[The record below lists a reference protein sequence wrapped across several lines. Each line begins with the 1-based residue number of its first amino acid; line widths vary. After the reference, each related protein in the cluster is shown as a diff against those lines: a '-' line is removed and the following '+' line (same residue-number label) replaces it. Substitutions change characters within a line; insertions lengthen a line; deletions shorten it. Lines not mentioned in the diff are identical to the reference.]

1 LVDEETGLDINFS
14 DYNSLKFYVPD
25 SNTVFDFNLNNTKN
39 YTWYDFAGRTGY
51 LEIIYSDSVN
61 TRINKYF
68 NSTILATDFAN
79 TDGKIRICVA
89 KRQQFY
95 QQIFVSITSVPV
107 VLYNETADCYSIAS
121 YTEYSYSNRYGLQAT
136 TINRPYKIYTITN
149 GILAILT
156 NLDGSLESQIDLD
169 AIGFNTTDIEIIVGY
184 DNLAFVPLLNTETGV
199 YDTNILQIYF
209 QSYHNDYVSTNLK
222 IYENTTLL
230 YETTQDV
237 NANEFVLNWD
247 WNAFNFTDENIIK
260 IVVTGTKA
268 DGTTKT
274 TTEYFTVYGAE
285 YTTNKDPTFIAI
297 MTMLFFLFGITITT
311 VNKTFGWI
319 GIIVCIISMAI
330 SLMALP
336 GMFYIAMLQG
346 GLFICFLYI
355 ILNAGTS
362 PGTTRGM
369 R

>member
-39 YTWYDFAGRTGY
+39 YTWYDFIGRTGY
-51 LEIIYSDSVN
+51 LEIVYEDG

-79 TDGKIRICVA
+79 SDGKIRICVA